1 MTNKKE
7 QLAQI
12 FDEAWHNPKVEAKDL
27 PTYILEQLISQGLA
41 TPDSVLN
48 DEGVR
53 KSYENLS
60 EAENFDYTNYRKR
73 PRKVSNSMV
82 FEFKK
87 AEPATLSLPPM
98 EEMVSIQG
106 QMNQVIN
113 NVGMPSDF

>member
-1 MTNKKE
+1 MVNVEK
-7 QLAQI
+7 QIAQI
-12 FDEAWHNPKVEAKDL
+12 FNEAWHNSKIESKDL
-27 PTYILEQLISQGLA
+27 PAYILEQLISQGLA
-41 TPDSVLN
+41 SPGSVLD

-53 KSYENLS
+53 KSYANLS

-98 EEMVSIQG
+98 EEMVSIQS

>member
-27 PTYILEQLISQGLA
+27 PSYILEQLISQGLA

-60 EAENFDYTNYRKR
+60 KLKNFDYTNYRKR
-73 PRKVSNSMV
+73 PRKVSDSMV
-82 FEFKK
+82 FDFE
-87 AEPATLSLPPM
+87 EDQSATSMLPPM
-98 EEMVSIQG
+98 EEMVSIQS